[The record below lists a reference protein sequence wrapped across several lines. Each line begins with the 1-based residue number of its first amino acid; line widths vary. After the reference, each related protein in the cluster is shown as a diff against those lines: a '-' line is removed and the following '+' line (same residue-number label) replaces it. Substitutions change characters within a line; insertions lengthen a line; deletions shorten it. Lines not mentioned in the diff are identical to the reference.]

1 MAGVEEWSDARLVE
15 GLRARDER
23 AFEWLIDRYRPALVR
38 LARQYVSTP
47 SAAEEVVQD
56 TFVAVFTGVD
66 RFEGRSSFKTWLY
79 RILLNIARTR
89 GVRDQ
94 RSVPFASIGPTD
106 LEGDPIEADW
116 FVGADED
123 RDRHWRSSPRR
134 WDAVPED
141 RALAGELRDVLEVA
155 LASFPAAQREVVVMR
170 DVMGMSSAEVC
181 NALGIS
187 ETNQRV
193 LLHRGRTRL
202 RAALDDYYV
211 DADARPSSNESLEQS
226 AGHEPVD
233 HSERQ

>member
-1 MAGVEEWSDARLVE
+1 VAGVEAWSDARLVE

-23 AFEWLIDRYRPALVR
+23 AFEWLIDRYRPALIR

-56 TFVAVFTGVD
+56 TFVAVFTGID

-94 RSVPFASIGPTD
+94 RSVPFASIGPSD
-106 LEGDPIEADW
+106 FEGESVEADW
-116 FVGADED
+116 FVGVDQD

-134 WDAVPED
+134 WDGVPED
-141 RALAGELRDVLEVA
+141 RALAGELFDVVEVA
-155 LASFPAAQREVVVMR
+155 LSSMPAAQREVVVMR

-181 NALGIS
+181 NALAIS

-202 RAALDDYYV
+202 RSALDDYFV
-211 DADARPSSNESLEQS
+211 GADAEPSSIESP
-226 AGHEPVD
+226 GPPMGDEPAD
-233 HSERQ
+233 HSERP